1 MLGLARLVASLE
13 QVSRTWLLCLFMLVV
28 VVVIESENGFDVE
41 TNKESNMLDFCSL
54 WEISV

>member
-1 MLGLARLVASLE
+1 
-13 QVSRTWLLCLFMLVV
+13 V

>member
-13 QVSRTWLLCLFMLVV
+13 QVSRTWLLCLFMLV

>member
-28 VVVIESENGFDVE
+28 VVIESENGFDVE
-41 TNKESNMLDFCSL
+41 TNKESNMLDFSSL
-54 WEISV
+54 WKISV